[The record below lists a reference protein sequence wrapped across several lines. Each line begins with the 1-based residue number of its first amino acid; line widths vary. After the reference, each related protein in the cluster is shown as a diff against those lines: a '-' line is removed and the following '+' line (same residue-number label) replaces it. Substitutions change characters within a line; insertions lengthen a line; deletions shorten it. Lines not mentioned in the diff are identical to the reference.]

1 MTEAPRVRPLP
12 FTDLD
17 EAITALRQRGLRLS
31 TPRRLVLEALFE
43 AEGPVSA
50 EHLSTRLGL
59 DAGSVYR
66 NLETLEAHG
75 VVKHVHLGHG
85 PGLHALVGP
94 GEREY
99 LYCDRCGAAR
109 SLPPEERLAL
119 GITPG
124 TVRVSVGIED
134 PEDVLEDFRQAIAR

>member
-99 LYCDRCGAAR
+99 LYCDRCCAAR
-109 SLPPEERLAL
+109 SLAAGGARCGARPDPAAARLRGPL
-119 GITPG
+119 HPLPNRG
-124 TVRVSVGIED
+124 VV
-134 PEDVLEDFRQAIAR
+134 